1 MMSNV
6 SQNSDIFQYKSQKFD
21 IIIMRVLRKVP
32 QTEKVLPY
40 KDLLLR
46 SNEIREIR

>member
-32 QTEKVLPY
+32 QAETVLPY

-46 SNEIREIR
+46 SNEFREIR